1 MRMQPR
7 QEILDI
13 WRALVRWSW
22 QKDQWV
28 WGGRFDSNSIGDA
41 EQLLCL
47 LLPAS
52 KVHVF
57 GLDDPDRTGIDSL
70 DALEDFGGTMEIPRR
85 IVTVLQDY
93 YVRYTDESTAG
104 EETAATPIFA
114 GGSYF
119 NEALDG
125 SEPTEEQRQLDIVDS
140 YAMAITLSLAVIGFV
155 RVFRSKTRRQAIRDQ
170 IDDVERR
177 ASARLTA
184 AMVGLLRSFSVN
196 VFDADSEYGRNLVRT
211 VNQEGLPS
219 REVVDGLR
227 LELRQTMA
235 SFREVLIGSGQVT
248 DLDSQNQ
255 LFECGWSWGIVEDA
269 PNIEVAPTEA
279 IGVQRKGIAE
289 QAPYLYFTVIA
300 LDAIEDLFSERT
312 RVLGLLNEEQQRLSR
327 ALQLRSDLT
336 RSYWATVATYGEGT
350 RWPLEDIPW
359 RTTDG
364 LDSDYFTLQVTS
376 LAVKGLV
383 QDRSSN
389 DELVR
394 IGNVLSELAN
404 RARMTRRP
412 NRNDPALTLHHPG
425 VQLSLVGSERAGD
438 SEITWIVNEFAPL
451 LLQRTANI
459 AGLLSDAADRGALL
473 ETADRVWEHLLQRRL
488 QRGPGR
494 NLWDDP
500 SGAFTELEGRVPP
513 QNAPSWLISERV
525 VAALVATATVLD
537 RRPLTS
543 PALGEH
549 ADALLSEAEQL
560 FDRELMRG
568 TGKSLESDIKSI
580 RANLRRAREIISDRP
595 GTAAHLALSV
605 LGLLNDL
612 SAGRQKST
620 GVN

>member
-13 WRALVRWSW
+13 WRAVVRWSW
-22 QKDQWV
+22 RKDQWV
-28 WGGRFDSNSIGDA
+28 WGGRFDPNSIGDA

-52 KVHVF
+52 KVPVF
-57 GLDDPDRTGIDSL
+57 GLDNPDRTGL
-70 DALEDFGGTMEIPRR
+70 DALGALAPLGGAMEIPRGL
-85 IVTVLQDY
+85 ISVLLGY
-93 YVRYTDESTAG
+93 YQRYTDEAG
-104 EETAATPIFA
+104 TPIFA

-119 NEALDG
+119 SSSKDG
-125 SEPTEEQRQLDIVDS
+125 HEPIEEQRRLDIVDS
-140 YAMAITLSLAVIGFV
+140 FAMAITLSLAVIGFA
-155 RVFRSKTRRQAIRDQ
+155 RVFRTTTRRQAVLDQ

-177 ASARLTA
+177 AGIRLTA

-196 VFDADSEYGRNLVRT
+196 VFDADSAYGRNLVRT

-255 LFECGWSWGIVEDA
+255 LFECGWSWGIVENA
-269 PNIEVAPTEA
+269 PEVEVFGEQR
-279 IGVQRKGIAE
+279 IGEQRIGIAE

-389 DELVR
+389 AQLVR

-412 NRNDPALTLHHPG
+412 NRDDPALALHYPG
-425 VQLSLVGSERAGD
+425 VQLALGGSDRLGGA
-438 SEITWIVNEFAPL
+438 EITWTVNEFAPL

-459 AGLLSDAADRGALL
+459 AGLLSDAGDRGELL
-473 ETADRVWEHLLQRRL
+473 ETADRVWEHMLQRRL
-488 QRGPGR
+488 QRGHGR

-500 SGAFTELEGRVPP
+500 SGAFRELEAQMTPP
-513 QNAPSWLISERV
+513 EGPSWLISERV
-525 VAALVATATVLD
+525 VAAVVATANVLD

-543 PALGEH
+543 PDLAEH

-568 TGKSLESDIKSI
+568 SGKSLENDIKSI
-580 RANLRRAREIISDRP
+580 RANLRRAREIINDRP
-595 GTAAHLALSV
+595 GTAAWLALTV

>member
-13 WRALVRWSW
+13 WRAVVRWSW

-28 WGGRFDSNSIGDA
+28 WGGRFASNSIGDA

-52 KVHVF
+52 KVSAF
-57 GLDDPDRTGIDSL
+57 GLDDPDRTGLDMM
-70 DALEDFGGTMEIPRR
+70 DALEDFGGATEIPRR
-85 IVTVLQDY
+85 IISVLAEY
-93 YVRYTDESTAG
+93 YHRYTDESG
-104 EETAATPIFA
+104 TPIFA

-119 NEALDG
+119 TSSTEG
-125 SEPTEEQRQLDIVDS
+125 EEPTEEQRALDIVDS
-140 YAMAITLSLAVIGFV
+140 YAMSITLSLATIGFA
-155 RVFRSKTRRQAIRDQ
+155 RVFRGTTRRHAVLEV
-170 IDDVERR
+170 IDDVEQR

-184 AMVGLLRSFSVN
+184 AMIGLLRSFSVN
-196 VFDADSEYGRNLVRT
+196 VFDADSVYGKNLIRT

-255 LFECGWSWGIVEDA
+255 LFECGWSWSIVENA
-269 PNIEVAPTEA
+269 PEIEVASTEE
-279 IGVQRKGIAE
+279 IGTQRPGVAE

-383 QDRSSN
+383 QNRSSN
-389 DELVR
+389 AQLVR
-394 IGNVLSELAN
+394 IGNVLAELAN

-412 NRNDPALTLHHPG
+412 NRNDQAIGLHYPG
-425 VQLSLVGSERAGD
+425 VRLNLIGSERVGGG
-438 SEITWIVNEFAPL
+438 EMTWIVNEFAPL

-459 AGLLSDAADRGALL
+459 AGLLTDATDRGVLL
-473 ETADRVWEHLLQRRL
+473 ETADRVWEHLLSRRL
-488 QRGPGR
+488 QRGAGR
-494 NLWDDP
+494 NLWDNP
-500 SGAFTELEGRVPP
+500 AGAFPDLRMPP
-513 QNAPSWLISERV
+513 EDSPSWLINERV
-525 VAALVATATVLD
+525 VDALVVTANVLD
-537 RRPLTS
+537 RPPLTS
-543 PALGEH
+543 PELAMHG
-549 ADALLSEAEQL
+549 AALLSEAEQL

-568 TGKSLESDIKSI
+568 SGKSLELEIKTI
-580 RANLRRAREIISDRP
+580 RANLRRAREVINDRP
-595 GTAAHLALSV
+595 GTAAWLALTV